1 MADFFKNNAVL
12 LIALAGAAWVY
23 REANEVA
30 KKATKPIADIL
41 AEMQFMING
50 SNYVKFTVAG
60 FVLDADAFDSDYRVY
75 DSRLEAWLG
84 SHDKH
89 KDFLAEILDNQK
101 RLKPVYHKLLGKL
114 VDAATIYTASGVKL

>member
-75 DSRLEAWLG
+75 DSRLEAWLARN
-84 SHDKH
+84 STT
-89 KDFLAEILDNQK
+89 E
-101 RLKPVYHKLLGKL
+101 
-114 VDAATIYTASGVKL
+114 ATSSGLPIRFMGVPSIQ